1 MTTFISFCTS
11 LVSDYILSEAPDSIS
26 CEGDKAAEKL
36 AFEALQ
42 ELKLLEKKSVLPRAR
57 PSSAVKAP
65 SISLKPS
72 RAISDM
78 KIKPLDKAVR
88 LLHLFPDKDGFA
100 QMKAGNFPEFRA
112 NGELYDPEGGDLAD
126 IMNLP
131 LYADEVE
138 NSCQDLIK
146 QLKKVSSN
154 RVVTIALDKLS
165 ALKSCIT
172 TFRRNYAAA
181 RKADFGFY
189 SPKEVP
195 LSEALTA
202 ANGIPLR
209 KRRVIV
215 DNRLLKPQ
223 KADGNCLFYCI
234 AEYLKKH
241 ESNLRLKGI
250 WPDAAISKGAINSK
264 WVRKIVGKLFKEGI
278 EREDPFILHS
288 VEQMLLDAEATNTQ
302 AVDFFKIKKEIVE
315 AEIFEKE
322 NNLKSCK
329 SKAKADLLKSNIVDK
344 EKELRLVNN
353 FLMNPSKYL
362 LDPKDPMSVVRFLK
376 HEYTWGGPEVM
387 IALSQS
393 LDIAFVILDKFR
405 EKPIDEKTPPEKK
418 EEISI
423 ENSFSKAMWGY
434 KHYRIKDMINLSG
447 VDPSNYIMVEHVSGL
462 HYDWINV

>member
-11 LVSDYILSEAPDSIS
+11 MVSDYILSEAPLSKIEDR
-26 CEGDKAAEKL
+26 GVAEKL
-36 AFEALQ
+36 AFDALQ
-42 ELKLLEKKSVLPRAR
+42 ELRLLEKSSVSSKPKAS
-57 PSSAVKAP
+57 PSKKEGLV
-65 SISLKPS
+65 SLKPS
-72 RAISDM
+72 EAIRSM
-78 KIKPLDKAVR
+78 KIGPLNKAVK

-100 QMKAGNFPEFRA
+100 QMKAGSLPDFRA
-112 NGELYDPEGGDLAD
+112 NGELYEAEEGDLAD

-146 QLKKVSSN
+146 QLKKVSAN
-154 RVVTIALDKLS
+154 RVVTVALKKLS

-202 ANGIPLR
+202 ANGVPLR

-215 DNRLLKPQ
+215 DERLLKPQ
-223 KADGNCLFYCI
+223 RADGNCLFYCI

-241 ESNLRLKGI
+241 ESKLRLKGS
-250 WPDAAISKGAINSK
+250 WPDAAVSKDAINSK

-278 EREDPFILHS
+278 EKEDPFILHS
-288 VEQMLLDAEATNTQ
+288 VEQMLLEAEATNTQ
-302 AVDFFKIKKEIVE
+302 TVEFFKVKKEILE
-315 AEIFEKE
+315 AEIHEKE
-322 NNLKSCK
+322 DSLESSRSKSEI
-329 SKAKADLLKSNIVDK
+329 SLLRSVIAKNK
-344 EKELRLVNN
+344 KELQIVNN
-353 FLMNPSKYL
+353 FLINPSKYL
-362 LDPKDPMSVVRFLK
+362 LDSTDPVSVVRFLK

-405 EKPIDEKTPPEKK
+405 EKPIDSKLSPEEKGEVAL
-418 EEISI
+418 
-423 ENSFSKAMWGY
+423 ENSFSKTMWGY
-434 KHYRIKDMINLSG
+434 KHYRIKDMINLSA
-447 VDPSNYIMVEHVSGL
+447 VEPSDYIMVEHVSGL